1 MGGVAAALARGTGIL
16 AGGQSPRPDAALL
29 LACALERS
37 RDWIVAHPDDDVD
50 EAALA
55 RYVALCARRSTG
67 MPLAYVLGRAGF
79 YGREFEVDESVLVP
93 RPETEHLV
101 DEALLFLR
109 QRALEG
115 RESAVLD
122 VGTGSGAIACT
133 IAAQSQNAVDAT
145 DASPAALDVA
155 ARNARRLG
163 VARLCRF
170 FCGDLMEPVASRRYD
185 LIVANLPYLP
195 TRDLPAAPDPVSFE
209 PAVALDG
216 GPDGLDCY
224 RRLLQTAPAAL
235 ALEGLLLLEAAPPTM
250 PALETLVRAAF
261 PGAQVAFG
269 NDYAGLA
276 RYLRCR
282 QVRGASE

>member
-1 MGGVAAALARGTGIL
+1 MTGV
-16 AGGQSPRPDAALL
+16 
-29 LACALERS
+29 EE
-37 RDWIVAHPDDDVD
+37 DV
-50 EAALA
+50 LA
-55 RYVALCARRSTG
+55 RYLALCARRSTG
-67 MPLAYVLGRAGF
+67 MPLAYVLGQAGF
-79 YGREFEVDESVLVP
+79 YGRQFEVDESVLVP

-101 DEALLFLR
+101 DEALAFLR

-133 IAAQSQNAVDAT
+133 IAAQTQRAVDAT

-163 VARLCRF
+163 VAPLCRF
-170 FCGDLMEPVASRRYD
+170 FRGDLLEPVASRRYD

-195 TRDLPAAPDPVSFE
+195 TCDLPAPPDPVSFE
-209 PAVALDG
+209 PVAALDG

-224 RRLLQTAPAAL
+224 RRLLQAAPAVL
-235 ALEGLLLLEAAPPTM
+235 AAEGLLLLEAAPPTM
-250 PALETLVRAAF
+250 PALEALVRTAF
-261 PGAQVAFG
+261 PGAAVEVG

-276 RYLRCR
+276 RCLRCR
-282 QVRGASE
+282 QVRRVRE